1 VEARRRHAAFFADL
15 VEHAAPELMRAKQA
29 AWLER
34 LEREHDNLRATLS
47 WLLSKGYV
55 EGVARIGWGALW
67 FWYIHG
73 HISEGR
79 EWMERALRQGDAL
92 TPIGRARV
100 LSTVGVLAW
109 GEGDNDRAEAALE
122 EGERLAR
129 ESDDLEVL
137 ARVLLARGYVA
148 TNREERERAEAA
160 VAESGRLY
168 RDLGDPG
175 GAGLALM
182 GGVHVALAE
191 DDPARAERLL
201 VEAETLLRASGAP
214 WGLGAA
220 LGMRALLALL
230 RGDDASAVSLL
241 RESIGLSWRLADNP
255 SLGVELANLAGALAM
270 LGWGERAA
278 RLFGA
283 AEALRERA
291 GLEIR
296 FTPWHELHEHHLAA
310 LRARLD
316 ADTLAAAWVEGRALP
331 PDGAVAEALEESE

>member
-1 VEARRRHAAFFADL
+1 
-15 VEHAAPELMRAKQA
+15 
-29 AWLER
+29 
-34 LEREHDNLRATLS
+34 
-47 WLLSKGYV
+47 
-55 EGVARIGWGALW
+55 LW

-168 RDLGDPG
+168 RDLEDPG

-296 FTPWHELHEHHLAA
+296 FTPWHELREHHLAA